1 MKKMNLAQ
9 RIFDNAKNVLI
20 MSSIVI
26 VVGGITQC
34 VYMKSKEIT
43 VYQSETLQVI
53 SNVLVSSI
61 TSAQG
66 DSIAISTTNEQYL
79 AGYQQ
84 LKACGEV
91 KEPWFNKDRKYNA
104 YNELLYKI
112 EAVNQSLLA
121 LYAEGKLQTQYRLP
135 TSIVL
140 AESCKYG
147 IAHVNSALNKLS
159 VKDDLKNLNWA
170 EKRTRNFNPNEFQY
184 NVVSMPNSWHV
195 KKNPWRGLDGCI
207 YLANTKSKAQKEK
220 QIELSLFSI
229 GYSNPLHQQLCQT
242 PDMYKQAKVV
252 FDVDKENIKQSI
264 MSIHEYKPEMMGN
277 FTGFIPLLDSV
288 TAVEVAITGKNS
300 KYFVEINGHD
310 VPVGF
315 NAQLTINP
323 DMQHFATGIAQCFT
337 GKLKLADPLCN
348 RLSAKTKGKFNNME
362 SQSLVRQVGIA
373 IIDVPSGR
381 VDVATGSTNSCFD
394 DNFGVSKSKEK
405 CLEIPTTWK
414 SLMSANQAMEN
425 PALYTDYMPGSTI
438 KPIQALAMVRAFPD
452 AIKANKETVTDIM
465 ASSDTEKVLDILTCT
480 EGIYSITVDYVQN
493 CQGFAQMQKAALDM
507 GWNNECNGED
517 CGKQDVLYGQKLY
530 HTKMQKPLFYGKLL
544 TNDQGMELVTGLENI
559 SEDAYKNAAN
569 GVGKDDD
576 KDTNWPA
583 LKKTSSQAL
592 ALAVQESYGQRNA
605 RATPLGVASA
615 MRTLLVSAD
624 QDTFRPTH
632 IMEHLWAAGS
642 DGILFKTK
650 ESEEKP
656 DIEDLEDGKSL
667 ITSNI
672 TKEEARTVIPLFGK
686 AHYAGSANTACND
699 VFDSCTQN
707 LLGYTIFS
715 KTGTTTF
722 KSKNINTLATSC
734 NKATEEKDKN
744 CHLRPISWFVL
755 ATGTEQNQWS
765 KVIVIMSERNWEN
778 SGSIQSSN
786 TSSYIGF
793 NLMKVLHE
801 ENLLSPVKLK
811 DS

>member
-1 MKKMNLAQ
+1 MKKVNLAQ
-9 RIFDNAKNVLI
+9 RIFDNAQNVLI
-20 MSSIVI
+20 ISGIIIVA
-26 VVGGITQC
+26 GGITQC
-34 VYMKSKEIT
+34 VHIKSKEDA
-43 VYQSETLQVI
+43 VYQSETLQAI
-53 SNVLVSSI
+53 SNVLVGSI
-61 TSAQG
+61 TSVQG

-84 LKACGEV
+84 LKECGEV
-91 KEPWFNKDRKYNA
+91 GEPWFYKDRKYND
-104 YNELLYKI
+104 YNEFLYKI
-112 EAVNQSLLA
+112 EAVNRSLLA
-121 LYAEGKLQTQYRLP
+121 LYSEGFLQTQYRLP
-135 TSIVL
+135 ASIVL
-140 AESCKYG
+140 AESCKSEYSM
-147 IAHVNSALNKLS
+147 AQVSNALSKLS
-159 VKDDLKNLNWA
+159 VKDDLKGLNWA
-170 EKRTRNFNPNEFQY
+170 EKRTRNYNSNEFQY

-207 YLANTKSKAQKEK
+207 YLANTKSKAKKEE
-220 QIELSLFSI
+220 QTELSLFSL

-252 FDVDKENIKQSI
+252 FDVDKENIKDSI
-264 MSIHEYKPEMMGN
+264 ISMHEYKPAMMGN
-277 FTGFIPLLDSV
+277 FTDFIPLLDSV
-288 TAVEVAITGKNS
+288 TTVNKDSER
-300 KYFVEINGHD
+300 FVEIDGYD

-323 DMQHFATGIAQCFT
+323 DMQHFTTAIAQCFT
-337 GKLKLADPLCN
+337 GKLELDDPLCS
-348 RLSAKTKGKFNNME
+348 RLSAATKAKFNNME
-362 SQSLVRQVGIA
+362 SKSLVRQVGIA

-394 DNFGVSKSKEK
+394 DNFGVGKSQDK
-405 CLEIPTTWK
+405 CLEIPITWK
-414 SLMSANQAMEN
+414 SMMSANQAMEN

-438 KPIQALAMVRAFPD
+438 KPIQALAMVRAFPK
-452 AIKANKETVTDIM
+452 AIEANKTTVTNIM
-465 ASSDTEKVLDILTCT
+465 AKSNTEQVLDILTCT
-480 EGIYSITVDYVQN
+480 HSITAQYVSN

-517 CGKQDVLYGQKLY
+517 CGKQDVLYGQKLH

-569 GVGKDDD
+569 GVGKNDK

-583 LKKTSSQAL
+583 VSKIKVSSRSL
-592 ALAVQESYGQRNA
+592 ALAVQESYGQANA
-605 RATPLGVASA
+605 RATPLGLASA
-615 MRTLLVSAD
+615 MRTLLASAD

-632 IMEHLWAAGS
+632 IMEHLWAAGN
-642 DGILFKTK
+642 DGVLFKTK
-650 ESEEKP
+650 ESVEKP

-672 TKEEARTVIPLFGK
+672 TKEEAGMVIPLFAE
-686 AHYAGSANTACND
+686 AHYAGTAKTACND
-699 VFDSCTQN
+699 VFGACTQN
-707 LLGYTIFS
+707 ILGYTIFS

-778 SGSIQSSN
+778 SGSVQGSN
-786 TSSYIGF
+786 TSAYIGF
-793 NLMKVLHE
+793 NLMNVLHE

-811 DS
+811 DN